1 MTLSNDF
8 TEKTIDPDPFV
19 QFKSWYSE
27 HLTTGI
33 AIPEAVT
40 LATSAK
46 MVRSL
51 QGPYC
56 LKVITKMDLS
66 FIQIIIA
73 EKALSYYQ
81 IPLQPYFFTGRN
93 RADK

>member
-46 MVRSL
+46 DGKVSARTVL
-51 QGPYC
+51 
-56 LKVITKMDLS
+56 LKGYNENGFVIYTNYNSRKGSQLLS
-66 FIQIIIA
+66 NPFA
-73 EKALSYYQ
+73 ALLFYW
-81 IPLQPYFFTGRN
+81 PE
-93 RADK
+93 